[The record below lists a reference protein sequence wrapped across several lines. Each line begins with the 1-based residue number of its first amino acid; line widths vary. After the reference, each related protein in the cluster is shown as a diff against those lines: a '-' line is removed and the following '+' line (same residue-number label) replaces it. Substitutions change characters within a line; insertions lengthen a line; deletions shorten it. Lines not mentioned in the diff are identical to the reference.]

1 MPSNPEFREAVG
13 LENLKNLQRI
23 ADENADQMK
32 EGTYLELCGL
42 HKSLYKEHNELLES
56 NEKLYTLWQA
66 EKNRVTVPFQARL
79 PPLVDM
85 DTETFVRVNEE
96 WVEHSEAMDALRA
109 DLAVANRSL
118 NKLKPIVR
126 ITGRVKESAIKNFC
140 KGDPRGVG
148 HGRWT
153 WQNLAQHYQAMFWF
167 ETEAEH
173 NDFVSSLNERQIY
186 EDYKRMFNER
196 VRRSTREA
204 QMLKMNLE
212 REMKRVERRM
222 ALLTM
227 TLNQVDGHPP
237 VAHRVAENVQMR

>member
-66 EKNRVTVPFQARL
+66 EKNRVNVPFQ
-79 PPLVDM
+79 PM
-85 DTETFVRVNEE
+85 DTDTFVRVNEE
-96 WVEHSEAMDALRA
+96 WVEHSETMDALRT

-118 NKLKPIVR
+118 KNLKPIVR
-126 ITGRVKESAIKNFC
+126 ITQRVKESAIKDFC

-148 HGRWT
+148 HGPWT

-173 NDFVSSLNERQIY
+173 NNFVSGLNEQHIY
-186 EDYKRMFNER
+186 QCYKRQFNEKVER
-196 VRRSTREA
+196 ATREA
-204 QMLKMNLE
+204 RALKTNLE
-212 REMKRVERRM
+212 REIRRVGHRM
-222 ALLTM
+222 ALLSM
-227 TLNQVDGHPP
+227 ALNFS
-237 VAHRVAENVQMR
+237 HR

>member
-23 ADENADQMK
+23 ADENADQRK

-42 HKSLYKEHNELLES
+42 HKSLYKEHNGLLES

-66 EKNRVTVPFQARL
+66 EKNRVNVPFQ
-79 PPLVDM
+79 PM
-85 DTETFVRVNEE
+85 DTDTFVRVNEE
-96 WVEHSEAMDALRA
+96 WVEHSETMDALRA

-118 NKLKPIVR
+118 KNLKPIVR
-126 ITGRVKESAIKNFC
+126 ITQRVKESAIKDFC

-148 HGRWT
+148 HGPWT

-173 NDFVSSLNERQIY
+173 NNFVSGLNEQHIY
-186 EDYKRMFNER
+186 QCYKRQFNEKVER
-196 VRRSTREA
+196 ATREA
-204 QMLKMNLE
+204 RALKTNLE
-212 REMKRVERRM
+212 REIRRVGHRM
-222 ALLTM
+222 ALLSM
-227 TLNQVDGHPP
+227 GLNFS
-237 VAHRVAENVQMR
+237 HR

>member
-32 EGTYLELCGL
+32 DGTYLELCGL

-66 EKNRVTVPFQARL
+66 EKNRVNVPFQ
-79 PPLVDM
+79 PM
-85 DTETFVRVNEE
+85 DTDTFVRVNEE
-96 WVEHSEAMDALRA
+96 WVEHSETMDALRA

-118 NKLKPIVR
+118 KNLKPIVR
-126 ITGRVKESAIKNFC
+126 ITQRVKESANKDFC

-148 HGRWT
+148 HGPWT

-173 NDFVSSLNERQIY
+173 NNFVSGLNEQHIY
-186 EDYKRMFNER
+186 QCYKRQFNEKVER
-196 VRRSTREA
+196 ATREA
-204 QMLKMNLE
+204 RALKTNLE
-212 REMKRVERRM
+212 REIRRVGHRM
-222 ALLTM
+222 ALLSM
-227 TLNQVDGHPP
+227 ALNFS
-237 VAHRVAENVQMR
+237 HR

>member
-66 EKNRVTVPFQARL
+66 EKNRVNVPFQ
-79 PPLVDM
+79 PM
-85 DTETFVRVNEE
+85 DTDTFVRVNEE
-96 WVEHSEAMDALRA
+96 WVEHSETMDALRA

-118 NKLKPIVR
+118 KNLKPIVR
-126 ITGRVKESAIKNFC
+126 ITQRVKESAIKDFC

-148 HGRWT
+148 HGPWT

-173 NDFVSSLNERQIY
+173 NNFVSGLNEQHIY
-186 EDYKRMFNER
+186 QCYKRQFNEKVER
-196 VRRSTREA
+196 ATREA
-204 QMLKMNLE
+204 RALKTNLE
-212 REMKRVERRM
+212 REIRRVGHRM
-222 ALLTM
+222 ALLSM
-227 TLNQVDGHPP
+227 ALNFS
-237 VAHRVAENVQMR
+237 HR

>member
-227 TLNQVDGHPP
+227 TLDQVDGHPP

>member
-66 EKNRVTVPFQARL
+66 EKNRVNVPFQ
-79 PPLVDM
+79 PM
-85 DTETFVRVNEE
+85 DTDTFVCVNEE
-96 WVEHSEAMDALRA
+96 WVEHSETMDALRT

-118 NKLKPIVR
+118 KNLKPIVR
-126 ITGRVKESAIKNFC
+126 ITQRVKESAIKDFC

-148 HGRWT
+148 HGPWT

-173 NDFVSSLNERQIY
+173 NNFVSGLNEQHIY
-186 EDYKRMFNER
+186 QCYKRQFNEKVER
-196 VRRSTREA
+196 ATREA
-204 QMLKMNLE
+204 RALKTNLE
-212 REMKRVERRM
+212 REIRRVGHRM
-222 ALLTM
+222 ALLSM
-227 TLNQVDGHPP
+227 ALNFS
-237 VAHRVAENVQMR
+237 HR

>member
-153 WQNLAQHYQAMFWF
+153 WQNLAQHYESMFWF

-227 TLNQVDGHPP
+227 TLDQVDGHPP

>member
-66 EKNRVTVPFQARL
+66 EKNRVNVPFQ
-79 PPLVDM
+79 PM
-85 DTETFVRVNEE
+85 DPDTFVRVNEE
-96 WVEHSEAMDALRA
+96 WVEHSETMDALRA
-109 DLAVANRSL
+109 ELAVANRSL
-118 NKLKPIVR
+118 KNLKPIVR
-126 ITGRVKESAIKNFC
+126 ITQRVKESAIKDFC

-148 HGRWT
+148 HGPWT

-173 NDFVSSLNERQIY
+173 NNFVSGLNEQHI
-186 EDYKRMFNER
+186 
-196 VRRSTREA
+196 
-204 QMLKMNLE
+204 
-212 REMKRVERRM
+212 
-222 ALLTM
+222 
-227 TLNQVDGHPP
+227 
-237 VAHRVAENVQMR
+237 